1 MSGMGGGGGMAAA
14 GAGCG
19 QQKCTSLCRSAFV
32 ILTLVMPTPWD
43 LHISTC
49 GTHCTVSLS
58 EQPLC
63 ESAVHWSKACSSAW
77 HARMACG
84 HHLHGLNGTAK
95 GRQRR

>member
-49 GTHCTVSLS
+49 GTHCTVSLAS
-58 EQPLC
+58 NHCVSLQCTGARHAP
-63 ESAVHWSKACSSAW
+63 VHGTRAW
-77 HARMACG
+77 RVGITC
-84 HHLHGLNGTAK
+84 TD
-95 GRQRR
+95 